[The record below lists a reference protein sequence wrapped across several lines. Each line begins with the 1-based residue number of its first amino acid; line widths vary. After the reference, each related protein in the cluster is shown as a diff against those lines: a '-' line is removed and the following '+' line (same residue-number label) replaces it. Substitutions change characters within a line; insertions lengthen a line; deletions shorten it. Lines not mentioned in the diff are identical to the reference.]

1 MSGVV
6 ISLGGITTSAH
17 AQSGLGGRPAEPN
30 PAIPRS
36 SSIFIH
42 TLEAESTV
50 DDTVLVSNDS
60 DEEQTIE
67 LYPADGMTTG
77 TGAFSCRQQAEKK
90 ESVGDWIKLNKSDVI
105 LKPGEQM
112 EIPFTI
118 RMPQQVD
125 VGEHNGCIVFQAKVQ
140 ETDESQ
146 SMHLRFRSA
155 VRVAITVPGDIY
167 KDLSIDSFV
176 ILRDGEGY
184 IYRTVVNNAGNVST
198 DADIRVVLESI
209 LGDKTYEN
217 GGEYPILAGE
227 PMELQF
233 KQEQTPFWGGFYTA
247 TVTAVYDTNP
257 QTFGVEESESL
268 ATVEGPRKT
277 VFMTPSP
284 VALILYLTILFLIAF
299 CIYCVIAAHR
309 RHKKQAEWSVYT
321 VRKGDTLISLAE
333 ARATHWKRIAKANK
347 LKPPYQIKTG
357 DTIRLPPYKTN
368 TKP

>member
-6 ISLGGITTSAH
+6 SLSSITNAH
-17 AQSGLGGRPAEPN
+17 AQSGLGGRPSEPN

-42 TLEAESTV
+42 TLEAGSV
-50 DDTVLVSNDS
+50 IDDMVLVSNDS

-67 LYPADGMTTG
+67 LYPTDGMATG
-77 TGAFSCRQQAEKK
+77 TGAFSCRQQAEERK
-90 ESVGDWIKLNKSDVI
+90 SVGDWIQLGKSDTT
-105 LKPGEQM
+105 LELGEQK
-112 EIPFTI
+112 EVPFTI

-125 VGEHNGCIVFQAKVQ
+125 VGEHNGCIVFQAKAQ

-155 VRVAITVPGDIY
+155 VRVAITVPGDIR
-167 KDLSIDSFV
+167 KDLSIDSLV

-217 GGEYPILAGE
+217 GGEYPILADE

-233 KQEQTPFWGGFYTA
+233 KQEQTPFWGGFYTV
-247 TVTAVYDTNP
+247 TVTATYDTNP
-257 QTFGVEESESL
+257 QAFGVKESGSL
-268 ATVEGPRKT
+268 ATIDGPRKT
-277 VFMTPSP
+277 VFIAPSP
-284 VALILYLTILFLIAF
+284 IALILYLTILFLIAF
-299 CIYCVIAAHR
+299 CMYCVIAAHN
-309 RHKKQAEWSVYT
+309 RHKKQAEWNLYT

-333 ARATHWKRIAKANK
+333 ARATHWKRIARANK
-347 LKPPYQIKTG
+347 LKPPYQVKAG
-357 DTIRLPPYKTN
+357 DSIRLPPYKTN